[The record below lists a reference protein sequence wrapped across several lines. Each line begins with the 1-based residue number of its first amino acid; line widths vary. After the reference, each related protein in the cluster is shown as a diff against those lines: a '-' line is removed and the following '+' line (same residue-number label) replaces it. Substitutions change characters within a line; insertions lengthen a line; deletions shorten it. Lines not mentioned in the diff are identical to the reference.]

1 MSRKKKNGVG
11 TLIDSFI
18 TSVNRTGGSSWS
30 VAAIFLIGG
39 TFSAYVGYTS
49 PSLLLMF
56 GGGIAMLIGFM
67 LCYKAWYSAAGKKR
81 KHRA

>member
-1 MSRKKKNGVG
+1 MPRKKKNGVG

-18 TSVNRTGGSSWS
+18 TSVNRTGGSSWP
-30 VAAIFLIGG
+30 VAAVFLIGG

-56 GGGIAMLIGFM
+56 GGCMAMLIGFM
-67 LCYKAWYSAAGKKR
+67 LAYKAWYTAAGKKR
-81 KHRA
+81 RRRV